1 MANEFGKAIDKTFLS
16 IDQAET
22 RGFLHRD
29 LRENTF
35 WRKFNGDTDEI

>member
-29 LRENTF
+29 YIAHCLRWTHVV
-35 WRKFNGDTDEI
+35 K